1 MLITSV
7 GFYTINSYAAEA
19 NDGLDFLNEA
29 PSEKTEYY
37 GGTVVYE
44 PLQDGS
50 SVITLN
56 NAVLHANKN
65 VKYWDVVSNVD
76 TALAGTGDV
85 TLVIKGENKIY
96 LSTGGSS
103 TGLFF
108 YDSNVTIEGDGSLFV
123 GFETPEGSN
132 SGACAMYVMGNN
144 DVLNGAEGVY
154 TDSGNLTIKSGTVV
168 LNCKRSRTKGS
179 LMVSNDIKVE
189 GGKLTVE
196 GQTNAIY
203 SVYHN
208 IIISGG
214 EVNCSN
220 YSMYGLYS
228 RRGDI
233 FISGEDTVVNIDC
246 SARPVRTV
254 GMSAGNMSYSA
265 INLDEAGKIV
275 ISGGKIDIVTD
286 FIGIFAQ
293 YIDGIE
299 DSGTITITGGD
310 IDITGNGET
319 DVVAGIYAQ
328 GDEGSVKISGGNIGI
343 SAKNQTDEENVEDT
357 YAIGIYADN
366 TIAMSGGNI
375 SAEAEGNSGIVAVA
389 VSAVKKLSLYGG
401 EAVLKGTTMATDAI
415 PEISGDRELIASA
428 SIDGTDAAEFN
439 PDKLSTYKYIRLQQK
454 QTVESVEVSAEKDTV
469 KYGESLQLNFKVS
482 GTNVDNTGVVWSIS
496 GATSANTKISADG
509 LLTIG
514 EDEKATSITVTAA
527 SEVDPSVKGTFVIEL
542 KADEGENPGEV
553 PETPEEPTETPEGL
567 PAVAITFIVIGCVL
581 VVAVAVFGIIYFVKR
596 NKKSDN

>member
-1 MLITSV
+1 M
-7 GFYTINSYAAEA
+7 
-19 NDGLDFLNEA
+19 DFLNEA

-65 VKYWDVVSNVD
+65 VKYWDVVANVD

-96 LSTGGSS
+96 LSTSGSS

-123 GFETPEGSN
+123 GFETPEDSN
-132 SGACAMYVMGNN
+132 SGASAMYVMGNN

-168 LNCKRSRTKGS
+168 LNSKRAIGNGS

-189 GGKLTVE
+189 GGKLTAE
-196 GQTNAIY
+196 GQASAIY
-203 SVYHN
+203 SVYKD

-233 FISGEDTVVNIDC
+233 YISGEDTVVNIDC

-254 GMSAGNMSYSA
+254 GMSAGDMSY

-310 IDITGNGET
+310 IDITGSGET

-343 SAKNQTDEENVEDT
+343 SAKNQTDEENAKDT

-366 TIAMSGGNI
+366 TIAMSGGNV
-375 SAEAEGNSGIVAVA
+375 SAEAEGNNGIVAVA
-389 VSAVKKLSLYGG
+389 VSAVKKLSLSGG
-401 EAVLKGTTMATDAI
+401 EAVLKGTTMATDAT
-415 PEISGDRELIASA
+415 PEISGDSELIASA

-439 PDKLSTYKYIRLQQK
+439 PGKLNTYKYLRLQQK

-469 KYGESLQLNFKVS
+469 KYGESLQLSFKVS

-496 GATSANTKISADG
+496 GATSANTKISTDG

-514 EDEKATSITVTAA
+514 EDEKATSITVTAV